1 MVSIYDLD
9 LTLIRV
15 NSFKHW
21 VIFTLIL
28 LPFNLFTFLPI
39 LRLYYHRCTGLV
51 GRFEFKKRL
60 TIIQSESKYWSI
72 AGFIFSR
79 YLCLFI
85 NKQVLKH
92 LEQPGI
98 NIIASAA
105 PEIYGKCLPFLD
117 KFDHVLFS
125 SLSDG
130 HYIELLGDAKKVAVV
145 NDMENN
151 NLEFSWLRFYTDSL
165 EDLPLA
171 RIVNELYV
179 IYTEDTVFESFQNEL
194 ADIKVSL
201 LK

>member
-21 VIFTLIL
+21 VIFTFIL

-39 LRLYYHRCTGLV
+39 FRLYYYRCIGLV

-60 TIIQSESKYWSI
+60 TIIQSKSKYWSL

-79 YLCLFI
+79 YLCLFT
-85 NKQVLKH
+85 NKRVLKH

-105 PEIYGKCLPFLD
+105 PDIYGKCLPFLD

-125 SLSDG
+125 NLSDG
-130 HYIELLGDAKKVAVV
+130 YYIELLGDAKKIAVI
-145 NDMENN
+145 NDMKKNN
-151 NLEFSWLRFYTDSL
+151 IKLSWLRFYTDSL

-179 IYTEDTVFESFQNEL
+179 VYTKEAVFESFKNEL

>member
-39 LRLYYHRCTGLV
+39 LILYCHRCSGLV

-60 TIIQSESKYWSI
+60 TTIQSESKYWSI

-79 YLCLFI
+79 YLCLFT
-85 NKQVLKH
+85 NKGVLKH
-92 LEQPGI
+92 LDQPGI

-105 PEIYGKCLPFLD
+105 PDIYGKCLPFLD

-125 SLSDG
+125 NLSDG
-130 HYIELLGDAKKVAVV
+130 YYIELLGDAKKVAVI
-145 NDMENN
+145 NDMKKNN
-151 NLEFSWLRFYTDSL
+151 ITLSWLRFYTDSL

-179 IYTEDTVFESFQNEL
+179 VYTKEAVFESFKNEL